1 MIKAVL
7 VGNFRPEYAEWF
19 SGIPGYE
26 ISYAGRETTDDVR
39 EAEVILGSPSD
50 GQMKAAAKAKWIQ
63 LQSSGAGQYLDPAKG
78 LREGVILTT
87 NSGAFGQ
94 SISEYVL
101 AMVLAL
107 YKKIPLYRDN
117 QSARVWRDEG
127 AEGSPAG
134 KDLLILGAGNIGTH
148 VAKLFVPF
156 GCRITGFRR
165 NASVPVPGFDRIIGT
180 EGLDAA
186 LREADIVVCCLPG
199 TPGTAGLLSR
209 DRLSLL
215 KKSALL
221 INVGRGSLIDQD
233 ALADMLEEGRLAG
246 AGLDVTSPEPLPADH
261 RLWGCRNCILT
272 PHVTGI
278 SFGHLGATEE
288 KLKEIFRENMVRYR
302 DGEPMLNVFDRQT
315 GYRVLENRA

>member
-7 VGNFRPEYAEWF
+7 VGGFRPEHTEWF
-19 SGIPGYE
+19 SGIPGYGF
-26 ISYAGRETTDDVR
+26 SYAGSKTTGDVR
-39 EAEVILGSPSD
+39 EAEVILGSPTD
-50 GQMKAAAKAKWIQ
+50 EQMKAAAKAKWIQ
-63 LQSSGAGQYLDPAKG
+63 IQSSGAGQYLDPAKG
-78 LREGVILTT
+78 LRQGVMLTT

-107 YKKIPLYRDN
+107 YKKPPLYRDN
-117 QSARVWRDEG
+117 QNVRVWRDEG
-127 AEGSPAG
+127 AQESPAG
-134 KDLLILGAGNIGTH
+134 KDLLSLGAGNIGTH
-148 VAKLFVPF
+148 VAQLFAPF

-165 NASVPVPGFDRIIGT
+165 NASVPVPGFDRIIGK

-186 LREADIVVCCLPG
+186 LQEADIVVCCLPG

-209 DRLSLL
+209 ERLSLL
-215 KKSALL
+215 KESALL

-272 PHVTGI
+272 PHITGH

-288 KLKEIFRENMVRYR
+288 KMREIFTENLARYR
-302 DGEPMLNVFDRQT
+302 DGEPLLNLFDRET